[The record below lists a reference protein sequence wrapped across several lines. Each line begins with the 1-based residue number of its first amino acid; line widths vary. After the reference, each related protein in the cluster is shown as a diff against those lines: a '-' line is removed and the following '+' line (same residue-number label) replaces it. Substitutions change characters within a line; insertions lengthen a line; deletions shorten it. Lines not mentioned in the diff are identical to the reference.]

1 MAGDYPED
9 RRNASQIKSAT
20 VPQAEEGMVVATSY
34 SVPTPSAIRV
44 LGFRFSDAWQT
55 TLGNMRADALA
66 EVDSGSLFNLVPVFI
81 ATGCV
86 LYFLAPAEPLL
97 ATLLVPLPLW
107 FVLTR
112 VQKRG
117 FAFHVLFG
125 ATLVFTGM
133 SAAKIS
139 TLNSGTP
146 IIERQLTAT
155 LTGTILAVDENRRGA
170 PRYIIKPHSIEGV
183 PAEQLPR
190 LLRLSSASRQTVFT
204 AGDSLTGLA
213 RIQPVSG
220 PVYPGGYD
228 FSFFAHFDELGGS
241 GFFMGAP
248 KPVSGPDLLQ
258 WNERVLVAIN
268 QTRSKIAARI
278 RTVLPGMSG
287 DVAVALV
294 IGDKSGIPEEVQES
308 LRATGLAHILAI
320 SGLHM
325 ALVTLTVIWV
335 VRLLC
340 ALSPDFATRHPVKKL
355 AALTGFLFA
364 TTYLAMSGWGVA
376 TQRAWIMISVML
388 CAVLLDRRAITMRS
402 VAISA
407 IIIVLLKPE
416 SLFSPGFQM
425 SFSAVASLVAAYEA
439 LNRWSFR
446 RREATNRDVQR
457 TGFRGLARS
466 TTTYFGSLA
475 MTSLVAG
482 SATSFIAAMHFH
494 QVPALGL
501 MANVIAMPV
510 VSMLVM
516 PFVLL
521 SLILMP
527 FGFEFLALYP
537 VHHGIEW
544 TVAISH
550 WVESFGQQWIT
561 GRLPAAMF
569 GAFLVAVLPLLLL
582 KTRIRFAG
590 LLIAA
595 PLLAIPQP
603 RSDPDILI
611 AENGRAVAVANDNG
625 EMSALFPQ
633 RDNFVT
639 QVWARALGVRTMERL
654 KKTQEEC
661 NRDRC
666 IHVLPQSLTLHVVY
680 DPDLLWS
687 SCMRADILIAPR
699 LRWVNCKSRVPRLI
713 LKRGDFESGGSH
725 AIHMDRNLTGPGST
739 LRVET
744 AMKLPTRPW
753 QRKVTPF
760 ED

>member
-9 RRNASQIKSAT
+9 GRNASQIKPADL
-20 VPQAEEGMVVATSY
+20 PRAKEGLVVRTSY
-34 SVPTPSAIRV
+34 NVPAPSAMRA
-44 LGFRFSDAWQT
+44 LGFRFSDTFQT
-55 TLGNMRADALA
+55 VLGHLRSDALA
-66 EVDSGSLFNLVPVFI
+66 EAESGSLFNMVPVFI
-81 ATGCV
+81 AMGCV

-97 ATLLVPLPLW
+97 ATLFIPLPLW
-107 FVLTR
+107 FVLAKAR
-112 VQKRG
+112 RRG
-117 FAFHVLFG
+117 FAYNLLFA

-139 TLNSGTP
+139 TLNTGTP
-146 IIERQLTAT
+146 IIERQLTAV

-170 PRYIIKPHSIEGV
+170 PRYIIKPHSIEGM
-183 PAEQLPR
+183 PDETLPR
-190 LLRLSSASRQTVFT
+190 LLRLSSASRQTVFLV
-204 AGDSLTGLA
+204 GDSLSGLA

-241 GFFMGAP
+241 GFFMGTP
-248 KPVSGPDLLQ
+248 KPAPGTGTDLLD
-258 WNERVLVAIN
+258 WHERLLVAIN
-268 QTRSKIAARI
+268 QMRSRIAERI
-278 RTVLPGMSG
+278 RIVLPGMSG

-340 ALSPDFATRHPVKKL
+340 ALSPDFATRHPVKKI
-355 AALTGFLFA
+355 AALTGFIFA

-376 TQRAWIMISVML
+376 TQRAWVMISVML

-407 IIIVLLKPE
+407 IMIVMLKPE

-439 LNRWSFR
+439 LNRWSYK
-446 RREATNRDVQR
+446 RREATNRDIQR
-457 TGFRGLARS
+457 TGLRGLARN
-466 TTTYFGSLA
+466 TGTYFGSLA

-537 VHHGIEW
+537 VHHGVRMRDSSTNGITSIE
-544 TVAISH
+544 T
-550 WVESFGQQWIT
+550 T
-561 GRLPAAMF
+561 GMAM
-569 GAFLVAVLPLLLL
+569 
-582 KTRIRFAG
+582 TFA
-590 LLIAA
+590 
-595 PLLAIPQP
+595 
-603 RSDPDILI
+603 
-611 AENGRAVAVANDNG
+611 
-625 EMSALFPQ
+625 
-633 RDNFVT
+633 
-639 QVWARALGVRTMERL
+639 
-654 KKTQEEC
+654 
-661 NRDRC
+661 
-666 IHVLPQSLTLHVVY
+666 
-680 DPDLLWS
+680 
-687 SCMRADILIAPR
+687 
-699 LRWVNCKSRVPRLI
+699 
-713 LKRGDFESGGSH
+713 
-725 AIHMDRNLTGPGST
+725 
-739 LRVET
+739 
-744 AMKLPTRPW
+744 
-753 QRKVTPF
+753 
-760 ED
+760 